1 MQKIIK
7 TIIVFFFIFIL
18 GVLYFSLNKKSNQ
31 YDTKY
36 LVGNKINKIQLET
49 FNDEKYFTNEIFEKN
64 NFTLINFWASW
75 CGPCKIEHPFL
86 MKLSKEKNLNILG
99 VNFKDKKNNAMK
111 FLNDLGNPY
120 VYLAK
125 DYLGKQSI
133 NFGIYG
139 IPETILVNN
148 EFIILK
154 KYIGPLSESDF
165 EEIKKIINLL

>member
-7 TIIVFFFIFIL
+7 IIIVFFFIFIF
-18 GVLYFSLNKKSNQ
+18 GVLYFSLNKSNQ

-36 LVGNKINKIQLET
+36 LVGNKIDKIQLET
-49 FNDEKYFTNEIFEKN
+49 FNDENYFTNEIFEKN

-75 CGPCKIEHPFL
+75 CSPCKIEHPFL

-120 VYLAK
+120 TYLAK

-139 IPETILVNN
+139 IPETILVNS
-148 EFIILK
+148 EFTILK

-165 EEIKKIINLL
+165 EEIKKIINFL

>member
-7 TIIVFFFIFIL
+7 IIIVFFFIFIF
-18 GVLYFSLNKKSNQ
+18 GVLYFSLNKSNQ

-36 LVGNKINKIQLET
+36 LVGNKIDKIQLET
-49 FNDEKYFTNEIFEKN
+49 FNDENYFTNEIFEKN

-75 CGPCKIEHPFL
+75 CSPCKIEHPFL

-120 VYLAK
+120 TYLAK

-154 KYIGPLSESDF
+154 KYIGPLSESDL

>member
-7 TIIVFFFIFIL
+7 IIIVFFFIFIL
-18 GVLYFSLNKKSNQ
+18 GVLFFSLNKSNQ

-36 LVGNKINKIQLET
+36 LVGNKIDKIQLET
-49 FNDEKYFTNEIFEKN
+49 FNDENYFTNEIFEKN

-75 CGPCKIEHPFL
+75 CGPCKIEHHFL

-99 VNFKDKKNNAMK
+99 VNFKDKENNAMK

-120 VYLAK
+120 TYLAK

-139 IPETILVNN
+139 IPESILVNN
-148 EFIILK
+148 EFTILK

>member
-7 TIIVFFFIFIL
+7 IIIVFFFIFIL
-18 GVLYFSLNKKSNQ
+18 GVLFFSLNKSNQ

-36 LVGNKINKIQLET
+36 LVGNKIDKIQLET
-49 FNDEKYFTNEIFEKN
+49 FNDENYFTNEIFEKN

-75 CGPCKIEHPFL
+75 CGPCKIEHHFL

-120 VYLAK
+120 TYLAK

-139 IPETILVNN
+139 IPESILVNN

-154 KYIGPLSESDF
+154 KYIGPFSESDF

>member
-7 TIIVFFFIFIL
+7 IIIVFFFIFIL
-18 GVLYFSLNKKSNQ
+18 GVLYFSLNKSNQ

-36 LVGNKINKIQLET
+36 LVGNKIDKIQLET
-49 FNDEKYFTNEIFEKN
+49 FNDENYFTNEIFEKN

-75 CGPCKIEHPFL
+75 CSPCKIEHPFL
-86 MKLSKEKNLNILG
+86 MKLSKEKNLSILG

-120 VYLAK
+120 TYLAK

-154 KYIGPLSESDF
+154 KYIGPLSESDL

>member
-7 TIIVFFFIFIL
+7 IIIVFFFIFIL
-18 GVLYFSLNKKSNQ
+18 GVLFFSLNKSNQ

-36 LVGNKINKIQLET
+36 LVGNKIDKIQLET
-49 FNDEKYFTNEIFEKN
+49 FNDENYFTNEIFEKN

-75 CGPCKIEHPFL
+75 CGPCKIEHHFL

-99 VNFKDKKNNAMK
+99 VNFKDKENNAMK

-120 VYLAK
+120 TYLAK

-139 IPETILVNN
+139 IPESILVNN
-148 EFIILK
+148 EFTILK
-154 KYIGPLSESDF
+154 KYIGPLSESDL

>member
-7 TIIVFFFIFIL
+7 IIIVFFFIFIL
-18 GVLYFSLNKKSNQ
+18 GVLYFSLNKSNQ

-36 LVGNKINKIQLET
+36 LVGNKIDKIQLET
-49 FNDEKYFTNEIFEKN
+49 FNDENYFTNEIFEKN

-99 VNFKDKKNNAMK
+99 VNFKDKENNAMK

-120 VYLAK
+120 TYLAK

-139 IPETILVNN
+139 IPESILVNN